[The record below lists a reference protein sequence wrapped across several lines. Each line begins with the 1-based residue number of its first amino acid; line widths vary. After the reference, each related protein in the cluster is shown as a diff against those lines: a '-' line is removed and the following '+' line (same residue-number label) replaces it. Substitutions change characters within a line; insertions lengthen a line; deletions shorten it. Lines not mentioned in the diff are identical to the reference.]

1 MADLDDDEDQ
11 QIHSMKKMT
20 NEETFGLFQVINEEE
35 EYANQNHKKPK
46 NMKQFEES
54 KQRET
59 GKFDA
64 ENGQREQFLKEYYV
78 HNSMG
83 EGMHDKAR
91 SQAIKIS
98 NTNE

>member
-1 MADLDDDEDQ
+1 
-11 QIHSMKKMT
+11 
-20 NEETFGLFQVINEEE
+20 
-35 EYANQNHKKPK
+35 
-46 NMKQFEES
+46 MKQFEES

-59 GKFDA
+59 GKFGA